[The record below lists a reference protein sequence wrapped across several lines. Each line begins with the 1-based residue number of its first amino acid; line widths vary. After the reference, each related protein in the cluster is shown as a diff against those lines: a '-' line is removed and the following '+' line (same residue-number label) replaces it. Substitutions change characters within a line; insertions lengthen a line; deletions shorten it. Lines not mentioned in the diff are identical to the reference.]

1 MKRLWRG
8 RRAILHA
15 LQECDATLEPRKLE
29 EHGKIL
35 ERSIIQH
42 ADRINELEESSTMT
56 KTDYRDQATLAEK
69 PTVNAAISHG
79 YKSPLHEMTQTT
91 QTCLWNDSASIQEL
105 TYSIEHGA
113 VGATCN
119 PVIVVG
125 VLKKEMNSW
134 KDRIRSLI
142 DEMPV
147 ATENQI
153 GWQLVREIS
162 VKGARLLEPIFDAH
176 GGRNGRLSVQTDP
189 RLYRDTKAIVAQAE
203 EFARL
208 APNIIVK
215 IPVTRAGIPAIEEA
229 TYRGISINATV
240 SFTLPQSLA
249 VAEAVERGL
258 KRRESEGKDIATMGP
273 VCTIMVG
280 RLDDSL
286 KVTGEKEKITIDPGY
301 LEWAGVAVFKKTY
314 QIFRERGYRIRLLS
328 AAFRNHMHWSEF
340 IGGDVV
346 ISPPY
351 AWQLRY
357 NSSDIEVHPRID
369 KPVEPR
375 IVEEL
380 SRKFVDFRRAYSP
393 DGLSIEEF
401 DSFSATRRTLRQFIA
416 GCYELNGIVRDF
428 MLPNPDAA

>member
-1 MKRLWRG
+1 MSRTASRL
-8 RRAILHA
+8 
-15 LQECDATLEPRKLE
+15 
-29 EHGKIL
+29 
-35 ERSIIQH
+35 S
-42 ADRINELEESSTMT
+42 
-56 KTDYRDQATLAEK
+56 
-69 PTVNAAISHG
+69 

-91 QTCLWNDSASIQEL
+91 RTCLWNDSASIQEL

-125 VLKKEMNSW
+125 VLKKEMPLW
-134 KDRIRSLI
+134 KDRIQTLI
-142 DEMPV
+142 KEWPK
-147 ATENQI
+147 ATEDEIAWQI
-153 GWQLVREIS
+153 VREIS
-162 VKGARLLEPIFDAH
+162 AKSAALLKPTFDPRN
-176 GGRNGRLSVQTDP
+176 GRNGRLSIQTDP
-189 RLYRDTKAIVAQAE
+189 RLFRNAESIVRQAE
-203 EFARL
+203 EFNGL
-208 APNIIVK
+208 APNMIVK

-240 SFTLPQSLA
+240 CFTLPQCLA

-258 KRRESEGKDIATMGP
+258 RRRESEGKEIASMGP

-280 RLDDSL
+280 RLDDWL
-286 KVTGEKEKITIDPGY
+286 KVAAERENISIDPGY

-314 QIFRERGYRIRLLS
+314 ELFQKRGYRIRLLS

-351 AWQLRY
+351 AWQVRF
-357 NSSDIEVHPRID
+357 NASDIEVLPRID

-380 SRKFVDFRRAYSP
+380 HKKFADFRRANEEG
-393 DGLSIEEF
+393 GLAIDDF
-401 DSFSATRRTLRQFIA
+401 DYFPPTRRTLRQFIA
-416 GCYELNGIVRDF
+416 ACYDLDEIVRDI
-428 MLPNPDAA
+428 MIPNPDLG